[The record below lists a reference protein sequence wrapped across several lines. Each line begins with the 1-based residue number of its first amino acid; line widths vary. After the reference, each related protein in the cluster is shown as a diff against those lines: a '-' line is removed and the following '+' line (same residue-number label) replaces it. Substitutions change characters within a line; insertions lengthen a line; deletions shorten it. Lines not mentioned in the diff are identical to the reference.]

1 MSMVIFCFCSKPLKQ
16 RSSGSKPPMIVLT
29 IGDEGNQSVYPA
41 LKPTT
46 CQRPAPQQTASSLTR
61 REWRRH
67 GFWKART
74 SSGLRAIEP
83 NLKSLNDYL
92 FTNRL
97 STTTIPDNIIHYVF
111 NSRAKRLRPCVFF
124 LVCRLL
130 NYQGQ
135 HLVPIAAV
143 SEYVHTA
150 SILHDD
156 VVDNTTIRR
165 GRPTVHSRW
174 GDETSILV
182 GDLIY
187 AQASQLMVA
196 TEKLDIVATFA
207 KAIQLMSEGELLQL
221 DNLYNVEITEQI
233 WLQII
238 RYKTAELLGATCRA
252 AALLADSDVN
262 TCNSLYEFGCQIG
275 TSFQMI
281 DDALDF
287 CGQEQQ
293 LGKQTLIDVANGKI
307 TLPIILLYQQGDHC
321 YRQKLHSIINNPT
334 TGDLQWLKTQAE
346 QRSTIEATRQRAI
359 EVAQLA
365 GKQLDIFPPSSAK
378 DDLLELNELLLTR
391 NA

>member
-1 MSMVIFCFCSKPLKQ
+1 MATEVC
-16 RSSGSKPPMIVLT
+16 IV
-29 IGDEGNQSVYPA
+29 
-41 LKPTT
+41 LKPTA
-46 CQRPAPQQTASSLTR
+46 CQQRAHRKTAVQLTR
-61 REWRRH
+61 REWRQH

-74 SSGLRAIEP
+74 SSSGLRAIEP
-83 NLKSLNDYL
+83 DLEALNRYL

-97 STTTIPDNIIHYVF
+97 SATSIPDDIIHYVF

-130 NYQGQ
+130 NYRGE

-196 TEKLDIVATFA
+196 TTKLEIVATFA

-221 DNLYNVEITEQI
+221 DNLYNVEMTEQT

-252 AALLADSDVN
+252 AALLAGSDEN
-262 TCNSLYEFGCQIG
+262 TCNTLYEFGCQIG
-275 TSFQMI
+275 NAFQMI

-287 CGQEQQ
+287 CGQERQ
-293 LGKQTLIDVANGKI
+293 LGKQTLTDVANGKI
-307 TLPIILLYQQGDHC
+307 TLPIILLYRHGDSYC
-321 YRQKLHSIINNPT
+321 RQKLRTIVNNPQPS
-334 TGDLQWLKTQAE
+334 DLQWLKSHVEQQA
-346 QRSTIEATRQRAI
+346 TVEATRQRAI

-365 GKQLDIFPPSSAK
+365 SQQLDIFPPSTAK
-378 DDLLELNELLLTR
+378 DDLLELNEMLLAR
-391 NA
+391 KG

>member
-1 MSMVIFCFCSKPLKQ
+1 MVVTNYEGS
-16 RSSGSKPPMIVLT
+16 RSV
-29 IGDEGNQSVYPA
+29 DHV
-41 LKPTT
+41 LKPTA
-46 CQRPAPQQTASSLTR
+46 CQHRAQPTVPLTR
-61 REWRRH
+61 QEWRRH

-74 SSGLRAIEP
+74 SSGLRAIETD
-83 NLKSLNDYL
+83 LEKLNHYL

-97 STTTIPDNIIHYVF
+97 SVTSIPDSIINYVF
-111 NSRAKRLRPCVFF
+111 DNQAKRLRPCVFF

-130 NYQGQ
+130 NYRGK

-196 TEKLDIVATFA
+196 TAKLEIVATFA

-221 DNLYNVEITEQI
+221 DNLYHIEMTEQV

-238 RYKTAELLGATCRA
+238 RYKTAELLGATCKA
-252 AALLADSDVN
+252 AALLADSDTT
-262 TCNSLYEFGCQIG
+262 TCQALYEFGCHIG
-275 TSFQMI
+275 TAFQMI

-287 CGQEQQ
+287 CGQEQD

-307 TLPIILLYQQGDHC
+307 TLPIILLYQRGDSC
-321 YRQKLHSIINNPT
+321 CRQKLRKMINNPQPS
-334 TGDLQWLKTQAE
+334 DLQWIKAQVEEQA
-346 QRSTIEATRQRAI
+346 TIEATRQRAS
-359 EVAQLA
+359 ETALLA
-365 GKQLDIFPPSSAK
+365 GQQLEIFPPSSAK
-378 DDLLELNELLLTR
+378 DDLLELNEMLLTR
-391 NA
+391 KA

>member
-1 MSMVIFCFCSKPLKQ
+1 
-16 RSSGSKPPMIVLT
+16 MIVV
-29 IGDEGNQSVYPA
+29 GVGHEGNRGVYHV
-41 LKPTT
+41 LKPTA
-46 CQRPAPQQTASSLTR
+46 CQRQAHRAASLTR
-61 REWRRH
+61 QEWRKH
-67 GFWKART
+67 GFWRART

-83 NLKSLNDYL
+83 DLEALNRYL

-97 STTTIPDNIIHYVF
+97 STTSIPDEIIRYVF
-111 NSRAKRLRPCVFF
+111 NSQAKRLRPCVFF

-130 NYQGQ
+130 NYRGQ

-174 GDETSILV
+174 GDETSVLV

-196 TEKLDIVATFA
+196 TSKLEIVATFA

-221 DNLYNVEITEQI
+221 DNLYNVEMTEQI
-233 WLQII
+233 WLNII

-252 AALLADSDVN
+252 AALLADSDEN
-262 TCNSLYEFGCQIG
+262 TGNALYKFGCHLG
-275 TSFQMI
+275 TAFQMI
-281 DDALDF
+281 DDTLDF
-287 CGQEQQ
+287 CGQEQE

-307 TLPIILLYQQGDHC
+307 TLPVILLYRQGDTYC
-321 YRQKLHSIINNPT
+321 QQKLRTIINNPLQPN
-334 TGDLQWLKTQAE
+334 DLQWIKAQVEEQATVE
-346 QRSTIEATRQRAI
+346 TTKQRAI
-359 EVAQLA
+359 NTAQLA
-365 GKQLDIFPPSSAK
+365 ERQLEIFPPSSAK

>member
-1 MSMVIFCFCSKPLKQ
+1 M
-16 RSSGSKPPMIVLT
+16 
-29 IGDEGNQSVYPA
+29 
-41 LKPTT
+41 
-46 CQRPAPQQTASSLTR
+46 
-61 REWRRH
+61 
-67 GFWKART
+67 
-74 SSGLRAIEP
+74 RAIEP
-83 NLKSLNDYL
+83 DLKALNNYL

-97 STTTIPDNIIHYVF
+97 STTSIPDSIIDYVF
-111 NSRAKRLRPCVFF
+111 NSQAKRLRPCVFF

-130 NYQGQ
+130 NYRGK

-156 VVDNTTIRR
+156 VVDSTTIRR

-187 AQASQLMVA
+187 AQASQLMIA
-196 TEKLDIVATFA
+196 TAKLDIVATFA

-221 DNLYNVEITEQI
+221 DNLYNIEITEQT

-252 AALLADSDVN
+252 AALLAERDESV
-262 TCNSLYEFGCQIG
+262 CKALYEFGRHIG
-275 TSFQMI
+275 TAFQMI

-307 TLPIILLYQQGDHC
+307 TLPIILLYQQGDPC
-321 YRQKLHSIINNPT
+321 YQQRLRSVIDNPQPS
-334 TGDLQWLKTQAE
+334 DLQWLKTQVD
-346 QRSTIEATRQRAI
+346 QRSTVETTRQRAI